1 MSAWAS
7 WESIVFDYLSAS
19 GDTKKLQ
26 VVYNTAFGELWED
39 RGDIMDEDELLARRE
54 LYDAEL
60 PEGVLLLTAGVDTQ
74 DDRMEYEIV
83 GHGHFGETW
92 GIERG
97 IILGRPD
104 TAAVWRTLDERV
116 FDRVLHFKDGL
127 GLRMSLTFVDEG
139 GHFTQDVREQCNK
152 RIQKKVFAIKG
163 MPGPDKPYT
172 APPKKMKIVR
182 NGKVVGSCWQYQ
194 IGVDAGKQ
202 IVMDNLKVQTPGSKY
217 CHFPKRDDYGPA
229 YFKGLLS
236 EHLEYNVNKKQPWE
250 WVKIPGHE
258 RNETL
263 DIRNYNMAA
272 VKALSPDM
280 DAIERKI
287 RKARGEK
294 IAPAPAVAAP
304 KPPKKKTSKRSKN
317 YLDEDW

>member
-1 MSAWAS
+1 M
-7 WESIVFDYLSAS
+7 
-19 GDTKKLQ
+19 
-26 VVYNTAFGELWED
+26 
-39 RGDIMDEDELLARRE
+39 
-54 LYDAEL
+54 
-60 PEGVLLLTAGVDTQ
+60 
-74 DDRMEYEIV
+74 
-83 GHGHFGETW
+83 
-92 GIERG
+92 
-97 IILGRPD
+97 
-104 TAAVWRTLDERV
+104 
-116 FDRVLHFKDGL
+116 
-127 GLRMSLTFVDEG
+127 
-139 GHFTQDVREQCNK
+139 
-152 RIQKKVFAIKG
+152 
-163 MPGPDKPYT
+163 
-172 APPKKMKIVR
+172 
-182 NGKVVGSCWQYQ
+182 VGSCWQYQ

-287 RKARGEK
+287 REARGEK
-294 IAPAPAVAAP
+294 VAPAPAVAAP
-304 KPPKKKTSKRSKN
+304 KPPKKKTGKRSKN